1 MLKTISP
8 SSFSVYIQICRE
20 HQRGNCK
27 RQEFDCRYA
36 HVPEHVHVDADGLV
50 TVCMDFLKG
59 GGAGGGGG
67 GGNRSGASGRGCTRD
82 QCRYFHPPSHLQAQ
96 LKARSVPIVPST
108 VTAAA
113 AAAANAANLTA
124 AAAAAAV
131 AAQHQQHQ
139 ANQHHHHQ
147 IMSNHATAIPSTAD
161 TMSLVSL
168 VPQHHL
174 TLATPARPT
183 HPYRL

>member
-8 SSFSVYIQICRE
+8 FHFPLYIQICRE

-59 GGAGGGGG
+59 GGGGT
-67 GGNRSGASGRGCTRD
+67 RAGASGRGCTRD

-113 AAAANAANLTA
+113 AAAAANAANLSA
-124 AAAAAAV
+124 AAAAL
-131 AAQHQQHQ
+131 QHQHQ
-139 ANQHHHHQ
+139 ANHHHHQ
-147 IMSNHATAIPSTAD
+147 LMTNATAVPSTAD

-174 TLATPARPT
+174 TLATPATRPT